1 MGEGIKTMSI
11 EVMNEWKYCVKIK
24 EQKERSEEEAREGW
38 EEERVK
44 RRDLEEGIGKLK
56 EKLKDERTKREEM
69 EISNGKLK
77 EKLKVMKGR
86 LTDVELE
93 LAKTDALLNESQKM
107 SLKLNEDLDILVK
120 EKAEKMKR
128 KQEVR
133 ERMKRLAENGNF
145 TEETETK
152 EYTLSDTERLSESE
166 LERAK
171 RKEKRKRRSKKL
183 SHVRNSRKEES

>member
-44 RRDLEEGIGKLK
+44 RRELEEGIGKLK
-56 EKLKDERTKREEM
+56 EKLKDERIKREEM

-77 EKLKVMKGR
+77 EKIKITKGR

-120 EKAEKMKR
+120 E
-128 KQEVR
+128 
-133 ERMKRLAENGNF
+133 
-145 TEETETK
+145 
-152 EYTLSDTERLSESE
+152 
-166 LERAK
+166 
-171 RKEKRKRRSKKL
+171 
-183 SHVRNSRKEES
+183 SRKDEEKAG

>member
-11 EVMNEWKYCVKIK
+11 EVMDEWKHCVKIK
-24 EQKERSEEEAREGW
+24 EQKEKSEEEAREGW

-56 EKLKDERTKREEM
+56 EKLKNERLKREET
-69 EISNGKLK
+69 EISNGKLR
-77 EKLKVMKGR
+77 EKLKIMKGR
-86 LTDVELE
+86 LTDVEME

-107 SLKLNEDLDILVK
+107 SLKLSEDLDILVK

-133 ERMKRLAENGNF
+133 ERMKRLAEN
-145 TEETETK
+145 
-152 EYTLSDTERLSESE
+152 
-166 LERAK
+166 
-171 RKEKRKRRSKKL
+171 
-183 SHVRNSRKEES
+183 

>member
-1 MGEGIKTMSI
+1 MGMDISNGE
-11 EVMNEWKYCVKIK
+11 
-24 EQKERSEEEAREGW
+24 
-38 EEERVK
+38 
-44 RRDLEEGIGKLK
+44 LK
-56 EKLKDERTKREEM
+56 EKLK
-69 EISNGKLK
+69 I
-77 EKLKVMKGR
+77 MKGR
-86 LTDVELE
+86 LTDVEME

-120 EKAEKMKR
+120 ERAEKMKR

-152 EYTLSDTERLSESE
+152 EYSLSDTERLSESE

-183 SHVRNSRKEES
+183 SHVRNSRKEESDTSGSERGG

>member
-11 EVMNEWKYCVKIK
+11 EVMDEWKHCVKIK

-56 EKLKDERTKREEM
+56 DKLKNERLKREETEINNGKLREKLK
-69 EISNGKLK
+69 I
-77 EKLKVMKGR
+77 MKGR
-86 LTDVELE
+86 LTDVEME
-93 LAKTDALLNESQKM
+93 PAKTDALLNESQKM
-107 SLKLNEDLDILVK
+107 SLELNEDLDILVK

-133 ERMKRLAENGNF
+133 ERM
-145 TEETETK
+145 
-152 EYTLSDTERLSESE
+152 
-166 LERAK
+166 
-171 RKEKRKRRSKKL
+171 
-183 SHVRNSRKEES
+183 

>member
-77 EKLKVMKGR
+77 ERLKIMKGR

-107 SLKLNEDLDILVK
+107 SLKLNEDLGILVK
-120 EKAEKMKR
+120 RKGRKDEEKAGGKRENEKT
-128 KQEVR
+128 
-133 ERMKRLAENGNF
+133 G
-145 TEETETK
+145 
-152 EYTLSDTERLSESE
+152 
-166 LERAK
+166 
-171 RKEKRKRRSKKL
+171 RR
-183 SHVRNSRKEES
+183 

>member
-1 MGEGIKTMSI
+1 MG
-11 EVMNEWKYCVKIK
+11 V
-24 EQKERSEEEAREGW
+24 R
-38 EEERVK
+38 
-44 RRDLEEGIGKLK
+44 
-56 EKLKDERTKREEM
+56 REEM

-77 EKLKVMKGR
+77 EKLKIMKER

-93 LAKTDALLNESQKM
+93 LEKTDALLNESQKM

-133 ERMKRLAENGNF
+133 ERMKRLAEDGNF

-152 EYTLSDTERLSESE
+152 EYSLSDTERLSESE

-183 SHVRNSRKEES
+183 SHVRNSRKEESDTSGSERGG